1 MTKKIFQNAFLLGAC
16 VLMVCM
22 VLFFAVEYEQKL
34 KETYDA
40 LKGEAQYAA
49 CGLELSGRAY
59 LEGLENI
66 NRVTW
71 IDADGSVLY
80 DSQYRSL
87 RANQGAYPEVR
98 DAFLTGEGQGAR
110 RSDSGGVSTMYYAFL
125 CRDGTVLRLSRPL
138 SAVRYALLA
147 VAPVLWG
154 FLLVLLISGVVAFRL
169 AKQILRPVNELDLD
183 EPEPEGTYPELA
195 PLIRRIQEQRE
206 TILRDNAER
215 ENLRKEFFSNV
226 SHELKTPLTSISGF
240 AELMRDGLV
249 PPEKVAE
256 FSGDIYQESQRLI
269 SLVDDILRLSRL
281 EEEKGFPE
289 PERVDLYATAQ
300 EILGNLS
307 RYAKRRAVS
316 LSLSGE
322 HVWVRGVPQVLYEVL
337 YNLADNAIKYN
348 REGGSVR
355 IRVAAEGDAPV
366 VSVTDTGIG
375 IPKNE
380 QNRVFERFYRVDKS
394 HSKQIG
400 GTGLGL
406 SIVKHGAQLLGA
418 QVRLESEPGTG
429 TTVTIRFQSGKE
441 VDHR

>member
-1 MTKKIFQNAFLLGAC
+1 MTRKIFQNAFLLGAC
-16 VLMVCM
+16 VLMVCA

-34 KETYDA
+34 KETYEA
-40 LKGEAQYAA
+40 LEGEAQYAA

-71 IDADGSVLY
+71 IAADGSVLY
-80 DSQYRSL
+80 DSQFSSL
-87 RANQGAYPEVR
+87 QANQGRYPEVR
-98 DAFLTGEGQGAR
+98 DAFRTGAGQGTR
-110 RSDSGGVSTMYYAFL
+110 RSDSGGVSTMYYAFR

-138 SAVRYALLA
+138 SAVRYALLT

-169 AKQILRPVNELDLD
+169 AKQILKPVNELNLD
-183 EPEPEGTYPELA
+183 EPEDTYPELA
-195 PLIRRIQEQRE
+195 PLIRRIQEQRM

-249 PPEKVAE
+249 PQEKVAE

-281 EEEKGFPE
+281 EEVKGFPE

-300 EILGNLS
+300 EIVGNLS
-307 RYAKRRAVS
+307 RYAKRRGVS
-316 LSLSGE
+316 LNLSAE
-322 HVWVRGVPQVLYEVL
+322 HVWVRGVPQVIYEVL
-337 YNLADNAIKYN
+337 YNLVDNAIKYN
-348 REGGSVR
+348 REGGSVWL
-355 IRVAAEGDAPV
+355 RVAAEGGKAV
-366 VSVTDTGIG
+366 VSVRDTGIG

-418 QVRLESEPGTG
+418 QVKLESEPGVG
-429 TTVTIRFQSGKE
+429 TTVTITFQRQK
-441 VDHR
+441 